1 MKRFHAMWAVV
12 CAATLVSQLSYGQA
26 VNATLL
32 GTVTDATGAVVA
44 NAQVTAL
51 ETATGSSRAAQTNA
65 SGNYTFP
72 NVVPGNYSITVEQ
85 EDSGRKHARTSPL
98 TLIPAPESIF
108 SCSSAT

>member
-1 MKRFHAMWAVV
+1 MKRFHVMWAAV

-51 ETATGSSRAAQTNA
+51 ETGTGSSRTA
-65 SGNYTFP
+65 
-72 NVVPGNYSITVEQ
+72 
-85 EDSGRKHARTSPL
+85 
-98 TLIPAPESIF
+98 
-108 SCSSAT
+108 